1 MATSSPEKSLCFFET
16 IIAKQHGEI
25 TNDEYYHYIFDHL
38 AGKTHEDNIGNC
50 TGEDRRLNRRDL
62 FVDLVQGLAKKME
75 RVDDTTPFELVFKA
89 YHTGTLE
96 DVIAQHDKLD
106 EKHVKYIRQL
116 LATRALLDRRP
127 DVLEFCLAR
136 GFDYEYNFEFEANA
150 LDEEEHPKTFEV
162 LEASEFRKVHPR
174 RDPPWVATDVGGE
187 FPVDW

>member
-75 RVDDTTPFELVFKA
+75 RVDGTSYIPCPHRRSRVSKIVLQIRLLSSSSSKLITPA
-89 YHTGTLE
+89 
-96 DVIAQHDKLD
+96 
-106 EKHVKYIRQL
+106 
-116 LATRALLDRRP
+116 P
-127 DVLEFCLAR
+127 
-136 GFDYEYNFEFEANA
+136 
-150 LDEEEHPKTFEV
+150 
-162 LEASEFRKVHPR
+162 
-174 RDPPWVATDVGGE
+174 
-187 FPVDW
+187 